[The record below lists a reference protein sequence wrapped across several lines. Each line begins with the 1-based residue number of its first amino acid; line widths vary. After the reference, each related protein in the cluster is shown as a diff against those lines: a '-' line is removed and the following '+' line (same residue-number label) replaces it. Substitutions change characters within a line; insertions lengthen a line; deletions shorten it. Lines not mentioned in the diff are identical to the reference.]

1 MSFRINKYWPEKY
14 LRLSTAGLSTAVH
27 VPESTGEYAV
37 YGLKRD
43 VATLLVDNLSASD
56 LSAYAYNTDGMGIVV
71 LPEGYTAISGNLNDK
86 QFAIKND
93 GRLYARN
100 THSGDNAWSLLE
112 WIPENK
118 TMLAG
123 PAFVSSATIT
133 PIAVSMVRVDSNGGY
148 SAYSV
153 NFTDHALNGAVPKV
167 RCLSGGGYSVSQS
180 NGTNGAY
187 WPLCI
192 VEHDTGNRR
201 LVALRYNGKQA
212 TNVYDYCDLITMAAD
227 RTNSF
232 YPHKPTKTDYVACTG
247 PSGYFSD
254 GGPISPYAGGDDSSG
269 WKRSLGAAIS
279 ASGGVNVLGLMTD
292 HTNLFYSLDSNVVFK
307 HVSGN
312 YVAHN
317 GLNGAVTGSIYVA
330 TNTEVKYI
338 KLPDGHIHV
347 NSGEP
352 STDMYTVSVSG
363 LPTNYTVVKLV
374 GGTGTTDPNVS
385 EGDTDN
391 IVIIRKG

>member
-14 LRLSTAGLSTAVH
+14 LRLSAAGLSTAVR

-56 LSAYAYNTDGMGIVV
+56 LSAYTYNTDGMGIVV
-71 LPEGYTAISGNLNDK
+71 LPEGYSAISGNLNDK

-93 GRLYARN
+93 GRICVRN
-100 THSGDNAWSLLE
+100 TGSDDNSWSLLG
-112 WIPENK
+112 WKPEDK

-123 PAFVSSATIT
+123 PAFVSSASIT
-133 PIAVSMVRVDSNGGY
+133 PIAVSMMYVTGSGVY
-148 SAYSV
+148 SAWSV

-167 RCLSGGGYSVSQS
+167 RCLTGGGYSTSQS
-180 NGTNGAY
+180 DGTNGAY

-254 GGPISPYAGGDDSSG
+254 GGPINPYAGGDDSSG

-279 ASGGVNVLGLMTD
+279 ASGGVNVLGLMTG

-312 YVAHN
+312 YVASN
-317 GLNGAVTGSIYVA
+317 GLNGAVIGSIYVA
-330 TNTEVKYI
+330 TDTQVKYI

-374 GGTGTTDPNVS
+374 GGTGTTDPHVS